1 MLVYRLQESRPP
13 YSAKRL
19 DSSVNLEELRV
30 ELCRQWHR
38 CLPNHDLKIDME
50 GGGSFFDT
58 ILGPVIFRDRGKV
71 AEFAE
76 LPT

>member
-1 MLVYRLQESRPP
+1 MY
-13 YSAKRL
+13 L
-19 DSSVNLEELRV
+19 DLAAIFASMRISIILFRCFHLRTFITSV
-30 ELCRQWHR
+30 H
-38 CLPNHDLKIDME
+38 I
-50 GGGSFFDT
+50 